1 MFDGTCT
8 WALARKRRG
17 NSFEAACFCWPVGV
31 SGRGRCL
38 TGRALS
44 STCAV
49 QLTSQQY
56 TAISVLALA
65 VAVGSAVQSVQEQL
79 IEEDLAVTSRLVM
92 LLLVLE
98 AMLSSTLQLLVRAVA
113 RYGGAL
119 FFPTALG

>member
-1 MFDGTCT
+1 M
-8 WALARKRRG
+8 
-17 NSFEAACFCWPVGV
+17 
-31 SGRGRCL
+31 
-38 TGRALS
+38 S